1 MARSEHEETDE
12 AVRREV
18 KRLLLAATEFTRAYH
33 AWQVLPD
40 KRAQLEEA
48 EKKLTDAE
56 HRVAVAQTKGPPP
69 HEP

>member
-1 MARSEHEETDE
+1 MAPSENKPPEE

-40 KRAQLEEA
+40 HRAELEEA
-48 EKKLTDAE
+48 ERKLTEAE
-56 HRVAVAQTKGPPP
+56 HRVAVAQTKGMPR
-69 HEP
+69 EEE